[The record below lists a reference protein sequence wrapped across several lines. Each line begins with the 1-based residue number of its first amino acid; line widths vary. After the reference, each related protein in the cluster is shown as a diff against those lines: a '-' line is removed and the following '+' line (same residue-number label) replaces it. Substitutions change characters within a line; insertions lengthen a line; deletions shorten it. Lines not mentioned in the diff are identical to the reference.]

1 MPPKPK
7 FTRNEIVEV
16 ALKIVSENGL
26 EGLTARELGAKL
38 GSSARP
44 IFTVFEN
51 MEELQNEVR
60 AYAMTR
66 FENMKVE
73 NACDMPI
80 FKQVGMKMVL
90 FGINEPK
97 LYQLLFMRENR
108 NVMSFDDLFE
118 MLGDTATRCIETIEK
133 DYALNT
139 TQAKTLFEHMWIHTF
154 GIGTLCAT
162 GVCDFSIDKI
172 SEMLT
177 QDFTAMMALLKETKN
192 TAK

>member
-26 EGLTARELGAKL
+26 EGLTARALGSKL

-44 IFTVFEN
+44 VFTVFEN

-60 AYAMTR
+60 VAAMTR

-97 LYQLLFMRENR
+97 LYQLLFMRENKKA
-108 NVMSFDDLFE
+108 MSFEDMFINLGSTADD
-118 MLGDTATRCIETIEK
+118 CIETIEK

-139 TQAKTLFEHMWIHTF
+139 AQAKSLFEHMWIHTF

-177 QDFTAMMALLKETKN
+177 QDFTAMMALLKGNQN
-192 TAK
+192 TAE